1 MPAPRPFANA
11 ITIRSKLMLELASE
25 LVAGPDW
32 GLRQVKV
39 SLREQGAPEWALSLY
54 GSGTMESF
62 DAVVTGEAD
71 LAICNPSA
79 ALTLAFRGHA
89 PFIAPL
95 PVRTIAIIPSHD
107 QCVFAVRSETGLQS
121 VEEIAERRFPLRVL
135 LRGDPRH
142 GLHAI
147 LDHIAS
153 AAGFSLD
160 EMRAW
165 GGSTQ
170 LTGMM
175 PLPDSA
181 KFAAVVR
188 GEADAIFDE
197 ATESWVGAA
206 VAAGLTI
213 LPLREA
219 TLAKLQALGFRRGIL
234 RKAIM
239 PELPRDIASIDFS
252 GWPVFTRAE
261 LSDARVT
268 QICAAL
274 DARKRLIPWQG
285 EGPLPVER
293 MCVDAIDTPIDVPFH
308 PAAERYWRERGY
320 IG

>member
-1 MPAPRPFANA
+1 MSGSVPRANA
-11 ITIRSKLMLELASE
+11 ITIRSKLMLEIASE
-25 LVAGPDW
+25 LVAGPDL

-39 SLREQGAPEWALSLY
+39 SLREQGASEWALSLY

-62 DAVVTGEAD
+62 DAVVNREAD

-79 ALTLAFRGHA
+79 SLTLAYRGHA
-89 PFIAPL
+89 PFKAPL

-107 QCVFAVRSETGLQS
+107 QCAFAVRSETGLKS
-121 VEEIAERRFPLRVL
+121 VEEIAERKFPLRVL

-147 LDHIAS
+147 LDHIAA
-153 AAGFSLD
+153 AAGFTLD

-197 ATESWVGAA
+197 ATASWVGAA
-206 VAAGLTI
+206 VASGMTI
-213 LPLREA
+213 LPLREES
-219 TLAKLQALGFRRGIL
+219 LNELQALGLRRGIL
-234 RKAIM
+234 RKALM
-239 PELPRDIASIDFS
+239 PELPHDVFSIDFS
-252 GWPVFTRAE
+252 GWPVFTHAE
-261 LSDARVT
+261 LSDQRVT

-274 DARKRLIPWQG
+274 VARKHLMPWQG
-285 EGPLPVER
+285 DGPMPVER
-293 MCVDAIDTPIDVPFH
+293 MCVDALDTPIDVPFH
-308 PAAERYWRERGY
+308 PAAECYWRERGY
-320 IG
+320 LR

>member
-1 MPAPRPFANA
+1 MSDTSPRANA
-11 ITIRSKLMLELASE
+11 ITIRSKLMLEIASE

-62 DAVVTGEAD
+62 EAVMRREAD

-79 ALTLAFRGHA
+79 SLTLAYRGHA
-89 PFIAPL
+89 PFSAPL
-95 PVRTIAIIPSHD
+95 PVRTVAIIPSHD

-121 VEEIAERRFPLRVL
+121 VEEIAERQFPLRLL

-147 LDHIAS
+147 LDHITT

-160 EMRAW
+160 QMRSW

-188 GEADAIFDE
+188 GEADGIFDE

-206 VAAGLTI
+206 VEAGLTI

-219 TLAKLQALGFRRGIL
+219 TLEKLLTLGFRKGIL

-239 PELPRDIASIDFS
+239 PQLPRDIASIDFS
-252 GWPVFTRAE
+252 GWPVFTHAE
-261 LSDARVT
+261 LSDERVT

-274 DARKRLIPWQG
+274 DARKHLMPWQG
-285 EGPLPVER
+285 DGPMPVER
-293 MCVDAIDTPIDVPFH
+293 MCIDALDTPIDVPFH

-320 IG
+320 LR

>member
-1 MPAPRPFANA
+1 MSDSTPRANA
-11 ITIRSKLMLELASE
+11 ITIRSKLMLEIASE

-62 DAVVTGEAD
+62 DAVMNHRAD

-79 ALTLAFRGHA
+79 SLTLAYRGHA
-89 PFIAPL
+89 PFKAPL

-107 QCVFAVRSETGLQS
+107 QCVFAVRAETGLQS
-121 VEEIAERRFPLRVL
+121 VEEIAERKCPLRVL
-135 LRGDPRH
+135 LRGDPQH

-147 LDHIAS
+147 LDHIAA

-160 EMRAW
+160 DLRVW
-165 GGSTQ
+165 GGTTQ

-206 VAAGLTI
+206 VKAGLTI
-213 LPLREA
+213 LPMREK
-219 TLAKLQALGFRRGIL
+219 TLQKLLALGFRKGIL
-234 RKAIM
+234 KKAIM
-239 PELPRDIASIDFS
+239 PELPQDIASIDFS
-252 GWPVFTRAE
+252 GWPVFTHADTPDTRI
-261 LSDARVT
+261 T

-274 DARKRLIPWQG
+274 DARKHLMPWQG
-285 EGPLPVER
+285 DGPMPVER
-293 MCVDAIDTPIDVPFH
+293 MCIDALDTPIDVPFH

-320 IG
+320 LR